1 MSFAGKVYA
10 VTGGCSGIGLATAQI
25 LSEKGAIVCIA
36 DRDPEAIEKTRAY
49 FTEKDAKFTIT
60 NVDVSVR
67 DQVESWISGIVKEFG
82 KLDGAA
88 NIAGVIARTHDK
100 PTLMDLQDEEWFRIL
115 NINLTGC
122 MFCLRAE
129 LHNIVDG
136 GAIVNMGSIHSIRG
150 NYCLYLFSL
159 RICMNVLH

>member
-25 LSEKGAIVCIA
+25 LSEKGATVCIA
-36 DRDPEAIEKTRAY
+36 DKDPAAIEKTRTY
-49 FTEKDAKFTIT
+49 FTEKGATFTIT

-88 NIAGVIARTHDK
+88 NIAGVIARNHDK
-100 PTLMDLQDEEWFRIL
+100 PTLMDLEDDEWFRIL

-136 GAIVNMGSIHSIRG
+136 GAIVNMGSVHSIKG
-150 NYCLYLFSL
+150 KYAFPL
-159 RICMNVLH
+159 